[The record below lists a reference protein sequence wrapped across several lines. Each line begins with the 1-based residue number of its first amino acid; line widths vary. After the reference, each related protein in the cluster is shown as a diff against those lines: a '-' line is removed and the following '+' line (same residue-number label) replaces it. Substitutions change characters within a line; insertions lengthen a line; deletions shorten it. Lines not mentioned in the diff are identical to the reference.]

1 MAYLCCKDSDYMFIV
16 LEGLDG
22 AGKSTQIQYMQAFFE
37 KRGRQVHF
45 IHFPR
50 FDAPVYGPLIA
61 GFLRGDF
68 GNIQE
73 VHPQLVALLYAGDRR
88 EAASLIQGWLDR
100 GHVVI
105 ADRYVYSNIA
115 YQCAKLDASEQK
127 EALRN
132 WILQT
137 EFQDFGIPRPQLN
150 LFLDVPLSFVA
161 AKLAAP
167 RTGDDRRYLEG
178 KADIHEADL
187 RFQETVRA
195 EYLVQAQKDPAFH
208 IIPCG
213 DARGQMLLPEQIF
226 ETIISRSLIS
236 IV

>member
-1 MAYLCCKDSDYMFIV
+1 MFIV

-37 KRGRQVHF
+37 KRGREVHF

-50 FDAPVYGPLIA
+50 FDAPVFGSLIA

-73 VHPQLVALLYAGDRR
+73 VHPQLVALLYAEDRR
-88 EAASLIQGWLDR
+88 EAAPQVQGWLDQ

-115 YQCAKLDASEQK
+115 YQCAKLATSDKK
-127 EALRN
+127 EALRS

-137 EFQDFGIPRPQLN
+137 EFENFGIPKPHLN

-161 AKLAAP
+161 AKLSAP
-167 RTGDDRRYLEG
+167 RTGEDREYLAG

-195 EYLVQAQKDPAFH
+195 EYLAQAQKDPNFH
-208 IIPCG
+208 IVPCG
-213 DARGQMLLPEQIF
+213 DAQGQMLLPEQIF
-226 ETIISRSLIS
+226 EAIMSHLLMMSS
-236 IV
+236 